1 MCARSTITFHLY
13 TNTTISLR
21 IVYIYDNFST
31 SAQLNAKDARIQV
44 ETCTNKPILYMCTS
58 SFIGTRFKPGVH
70 IYSLFVYIQKCSCT
84 NSPNSARI
92 DAKVHDWCLIGYR
105 WTLCTL
111 LRLTY
116 CPMNIDWASMVG

>member
-44 ETCTNKPILYMCTS
+44 ETCTNKPIL
-58 SFIGTRFKPGVH
+58 VH
-70 IYSLFVYIQKCSCT
+70 
-84 NSPNSARI
+84 
-92 DAKVHDWCLIGYR
+92 VH
-105 WTLCTL
+105 
-111 LRLTY
+111 
-116 CPMNIDWASMVG
+116 V